1 MFDSIKFEKK
11 SKVPFAKKMLW
22 LCACKISINSN
33 KFTPFN
39 SEKVTYVYS
48 ASNKYTKLYL
58 FIKLKKRYPD
68 MLIFN
73 SNKLEIFKKIESI
86 LIDITISN
94 IINNLVSEIEYGLL
108 PWKHI

>member
-1 MFDSIKFEKK
+1 MEDITFQLLANPTRLKK
-11 SKVPFAKKMLW
+11 KEGKK
-22 LCACKISINSN
+22 I
-33 KFTPFN
+33 
-39 SEKVTYVYS
+39 VTEQD
-48 ASNKYTKLYL
+48 YL

-108 PWKHI
+108 P

>member
-1 MFDSIKFEKK
+1 MEDITFQLLANPTRLKK
-11 SKVPFAKKMLW
+11 KEGKK
-22 LCACKISINSN
+22 I
-33 KFTPFN
+33 
-39 SEKVTYVYS
+39 VTEQD
-48 ASNKYTKLYL
+48 YL

-94 IINNLVSEIEYGLL
+94 IINNLVSEIEYELL
-108 PWKHI
+108 P